1 MKKINIGLIGLGTIG
16 EGVYKILNSRRS
28 EIKKSY
34 GLELNIKSCC
44 DISPNIAKKL
54 KIKKEY
60 FTNNYNDIVFSKDI
74 DVVIELIGGL
84 KISKD
89 IAIKTLQNNKHFI
102 TANKA
107 LIAENGTELKK
118 IAKKNNVKILYEAS
132 VGGGIPI
139 LNSIQDFISINKIK
153 SFYGILNGTCNYIL
167 TLMSQGI
174 EFNDAL
180 EKAQKSGFAE
190 ADPTLDINGMDTAHK
205 VVVLA
210 NECFGYN
217 AKVKDLHISGINNI
231 SKIDLEIA
239 KNLNCKIKLIG
250 IGKVV
255 KNSIDLRIH
264 LVMINQSN
272 PLANVDNEL
281 NAVLIDSENLGKT
294 MKYGF
299 GAGML
304 PTATSVISDIVR
316 IGNQKEHNF
325 IEKKYK
331 NLNISN
337 LNRKFYI
344 RLNLENKAGNLAK
357 ITSKFAKYK
366 INIEKIFQN
375 PENVNS
381 KYVPVIIIS
390 KKSNYKVINNL
401 LSQFDKLSIT
411 NKKSLLIPFEE

>member
-210 NECFGYN
+210 NECFSYN
-217 AKVKDLHISGINNI
+217 AKIKDLHISGINNI

-250 IGKVV
+250 IGKVI

-264 LVMINQSN
+264 LVMINHQ
-272 PLANVDNEL
+272 
-281 NAVLIDSENLGKT
+281 T
-294 MKYGF
+294 
-299 GAGML
+299 
-304 PTATSVISDIVR
+304 
-316 IGNQKEHNF
+316 H
-325 IEKKYK
+325 
-331 NLNISN
+331 
-337 LNRKFYI
+337 
-344 RLNLENKAGNLAK
+344 
-357 ITSKFAKYK
+357 
-366 INIEKIFQN
+366 
-375 PENVNS
+375 
-381 KYVPVIIIS
+381 
-390 KKSNYKVINNL
+390 
-401 LSQFDKLSIT
+401 
-411 NKKSLLIPFEE
+411 